1 MSSSKRFSFT
11 CNNYT
16 DNHIKRLKDCQY
28 SFLIFGREIGSEKG
42 TPHLQGYV
50 EFKNSVKVTTI
61 RKYLKG
67 FSIAPSKGGFES
79 NIMYSA
85 KDDEDY
91 FKDGSPKRQG
101 ERTDLNKIKEEIIN
115 GKKLD
120 DITME
125 EPTIFHQYGR
135 TLSKIEDLVMRRK
148 FRTEMT
154 TCDWLYGPTGTGKSH
169 AAFKDFTPDT
179 HYVWKSDNGWQDGY
193 AQQPTVIIND
203 FRGEIPYNELLQMID
218 KWPHHVRRRGRE
230 PMPFTSKHI
239 IITSSLP
246 PSAVYHRRME
256 EDSLEQLNERIK
268 LIFCGGSSQR

>member
-1 MSSSKRFSFT
+1 MSSSKRFCFT
-11 CNNYT
+11 INNYS
-16 DNHIKRLKDCQY
+16 DDDINRLKNCGY
-28 SFLIFGREIGSEKG
+28 SFITFGKEIGENG
-42 TPHLQGYV
+42 TPHLQGYI
-50 EFKNSVKVTTI
+50 EFKSSKRFST
-61 RKYLKG
+61 LKK
-67 FSIAPSKGGFES
+67 FLPRAHIE
-79 NIMYSA
+79 SA
-85 KDDEDY
+85 KASSEDNISY
-91 FKDGSPKRQG
+91 CGKDGDIFTDGTPKKQG
-101 ERTDLNKIKEEIIN
+101 CRTDLNKIKDEIIN

-193 AQQPTVIIND
+193 AQQPTVLIND

-218 KWPHHVRRRGRE
+218 KWPYYVKRRGRE

-246 PSAVYHRRME
+246 PDAIYHRRLE
-256 EDSLEQLNERIK
+256 EDSLEQLNRRIN
-268 LIFCGGSSQR
+268 LVFCGGSGQR